1 MKKNVKNE
9 LKQKQAVCKV
19 YTECFSG
26 ENCMLSDKTRLLKLL
41 KIYGLTLCPMVD
53 QVTHA
58 HSL

>member
-19 YTECFSG
+19 YTDCFSG
-26 ENCMLSDKTRLLKLL
+26 ATYMLSDKTRLLKLL
-41 KIYGLTLCPMVD
+41 KIYGLTVD
-53 QVTHA
+53 QLTHT